1 MPRLTVTLDGEHLAT
16 VPCDGFD
23 VVTARISGTRIDED
37 FANIGVTGGSYPDE
51 GESTYLTW
59 VNELA
64 LRPGQQIHV
73 TLLEAGTASHAGK
86 TLEEL
91 FPEEEFEATP
101 DKFKPTHEMFD
112 ELRARPKLRE
122 GYAFHYHS
130 TLGTQCTGR
139 TGPEDHGVAFSVLW
153 NSHCPECIGISINTY
168 TIDSIEQRTSGT
180 DHVREYLQI
189 GQSATFQ
196 VDA

>member
-1 MPRLTVTLDGEHLAT
+1 MPCLTVTLDGNLLAA

-37 FANIGVTGGSYPDE
+37 FVNIGVTGGSYPDE

-59 VNELA
+59 VNEVA
-64 LRPGQQIHV
+64 LKPGQQVHI
-73 TLLEAGTASHAGK
+73 TLLETGVASHAGK

-91 FPEEEFEATP
+91 FPEEELEAAP
-101 DKFKPTHEMFD
+101 DDFKPTHEMFE

-122 GYAFHYHS
+122 GYAFLYHS

-139 TGPEDHGVAFSVLW
+139 TRPEDHGIAFSALW
-153 NSHCPECIGISINTY
+153 NCHRPERIGVSINTY
-168 TIDSIEQRTSGT
+168 TIDSVEQRNSGT

-189 GQSATFQ
+189 GQSATVQ
-196 VDA
+196 IDA